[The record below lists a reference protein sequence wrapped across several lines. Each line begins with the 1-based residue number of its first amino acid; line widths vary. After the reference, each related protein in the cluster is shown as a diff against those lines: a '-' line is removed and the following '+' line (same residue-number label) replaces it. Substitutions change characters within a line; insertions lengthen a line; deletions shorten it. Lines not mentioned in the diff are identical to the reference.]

1 MTNNDPKELLFLIDD
16 DAAVRD
22 SLSLLLEQANLRVSC
37 FASAEEFLAE
47 FPDVPATC
55 AVVDLMMPGMS
66 GLDLQEEMEQRGIAM
81 PLIFLT
87 GHGDIP
93 TSVKA
98 IKAGAVDFL
107 TKPVKRAALMDA
119 IELARQEGERMREHA
134 RRSHTAQER
143 VAALTARERDVMDLA
158 IGGLANKEIARRLN
172 ISHRTVEIHKARI
185 LRKTGIRSVVE
196 LARIVADAT
205 EDASARRG

>member
-1 MTNNDPKELLFLIDD
+1 MNTESPERIYLIDD

-22 SLSLLLEQANLRVSC
+22 SLGLLLEQAGFNVL
-37 FASAEEFLAE
+37 AYPSAESFLE
-47 FPDVPATC
+47 TEPDDQATC
-55 AVVDLMMPGMS
+55 AIVDLMMPGMS
-66 GLDLQEEMEQRGIAM
+66 GLELQEEMERGGLSL
-81 PLIFLT
+81 PVIFLT

-107 TKPVKRAALMDA
+107 TKPVKRAGLLDA
-119 IELARQEGERMREHA
+119 IAHAREEGERLREHA
-134 RRSHTAQER
+134 RRSQTAHER
-143 VAALTARERDVMDLA
+143 VATLTPRERDVMDLA

-196 LARIVADAT
+196 LARIVVDLA
-205 EDASARRG
+205 EDGSPRRG

>member
-1 MTNNDPKELLFLIDD
+1 MNTDTRECIYLIDD

-22 SLSLLLEQANLRVSC
+22 SLGLLLEQASLTVRS
-37 FASAEEFLAE
+37 FDSAESFLASG
-47 FPDVPATC
+47 PDGQATC

-66 GLDLQEEMEQRGIAM
+66 GIELQEEMDRLGMAL
-81 PLIFLT
+81 PVIFLT

-107 TKPVKRAALMDA
+107 TKPVKRAELLDA
-119 IELARQEGERMREHA
+119 IAHAREEGERMREHA
-134 RRSHTAQER
+134 RRSQTAHER
-143 VAALTARERDVMDLA
+143 VAALTPRERDVMDLA
-158 IGGLANKEIARRLN
+158 IAGLANKEIARRLN

-196 LARIVADAT
+196 LARIVADLA
-205 EDASARRG
+205 EDASSRRG

>member
-1 MTNNDPKELLFLIDD
+1 MSSEDTELVYLIDD

-22 SLSLLLEQANLRVSC
+22 SLGLLLEQARFTVQAY
-37 FASAEEFLAE
+37 ASAEEFLAAE
-47 FPDVPATC
+47 PGAPAVC

-66 GLDLQEEMEQRGIAM
+66 GLELQEEMDRRGIAM
-81 PLIFLT
+81 PVIFLT

-107 TKPVKRAALMDA
+107 TKPVKRAELLEA
-119 IELARQEGERMREHA
+119 IEHAREEGERMREHA

-143 VAALTARERDVMDLA
+143 VAALTPRERDVMDLA
-158 IGGLANKEIARRLN
+158 IAGLANKEIARRLN

-196 LARIVADAT
+196 LARIVADAA
-205 EDASARRG
+205 EDASNRRG

>member
-1 MTNNDPKELLFLIDD
+1 MNTEQKELVYLVDD

-22 SLSLLLEQANLRVSC
+22 SLGLLLEQAKLDVQA
-37 FASAEEFLAE
+37 FASAEEFLAAM
-47 FPDVPATC
+47 PDERAAC
-55 AVVDLMMPGMS
+55 AIVDLMMPGMS
-66 GLDLQEEMEQRGIAM
+66 GLDLQDEMERLGIAM
-81 PLIFLT
+81 PVIFLT

-98 IKAGAVDFL
+98 IKAGAMDFL
-107 TKPVKRAALMDA
+107 TKPVKRAELLEA

-143 VAALTARERDVMDLA
+143 VAALTPRERDVMDLA

-196 LARIVADAT
+196 LARIVADAA
-205 EDASARRG
+205 EDATARRG

>member
-1 MTNNDPKELLFLIDD
+1 MTTDTKELVFLIDD
-16 DAAVRD
+16 DEAVRD
-22 SLSLLLEQANLRVSC
+22 SLGLLLEQAALRVSA
-37 FASAEEFLAE
+37 FASAEEFLSG

-66 GLDLQEEMEQRGIAM
+66 GLELQEEMERLGIAM
-81 PLIFLT
+81 PVIFLT

-107 TKPVKRAALMDA
+107 TKPVKRSELLDA

-134 RRSHTAQER
+134 KRSHTAQER
-143 VAALTARERDVMDLA
+143 VATLTARERDVMDLA
-158 IGGLANKEIARRLN
+158 IGGLA
-172 ISHRTVEIHKARI
+172 
-185 LRKTGIRSVVE
+185 
-196 LARIVADAT
+196 
-205 EDASARRG
+205 

>member
-1 MTNNDPKELLFLIDD
+1 MNAETRENIYLIDD

-22 SLSLLLEQANLRVSC
+22 SLGLLLEQAGFALRS
-37 FASAEEFLAE
+37 FASAEEFLDAE
-47 FPDVPATC
+47 PDEDAVC
-55 AVVDLMMPGMS
+55 AVVDLMMPGMG
-66 GLDLQEEMEQRGIAM
+66 GLELQEEMETRGYTM
-81 PLIFLT
+81 PIIFLT

-107 TKPVKRAALMDA
+107 TKPVKRSELLDA
-119 IELARQEGERMREHA
+119 ISHAREEGERLREHA
-134 RRSHTAQER
+134 RRSQTAHER
-143 VAALTARERDVMDLA
+143 VATLTPRERDVMDLA

-196 LARIVADAT
+196 LARIVVDLA
-205 EDASARRG
+205 EDGSPKRG

>member
-1 MTNNDPKELLFLIDD
+1 MSSEDTELVYLIDD

-22 SLSLLLEQANLRVSC
+22 SLGLLLEQAKFEVQS

-47 FPDVPATC
+47 ETDERATC

-66 GLDLQEEMEQRGIAM
+66 GLDLQEEMERRGVAM
-81 PLIFLT
+81 PVIFLT

-107 TKPVKRAALMDA
+107 TKPVKRAELLEA
-119 IELARQEGERMREHA
+119 IELARQEGERMRKHV
-134 RRSHTAQER
+134 RRSQTAQER
-143 VAALTARERDVMDLA
+143 VAALTPRERDVMDLA

-196 LARIVADAT
+196 LARIVADAA
-205 EDASARRG
+205 EDASNRRG